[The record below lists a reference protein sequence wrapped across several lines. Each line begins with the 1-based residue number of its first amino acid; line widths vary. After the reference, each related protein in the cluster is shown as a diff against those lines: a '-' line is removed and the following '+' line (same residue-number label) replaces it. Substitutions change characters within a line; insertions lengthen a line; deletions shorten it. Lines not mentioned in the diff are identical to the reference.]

1 MRQLAN
7 VLLFRSYFIKLY
19 AISIRLFR
27 LKIWILQMQHT
38 LKKDDQKICTNS
50 QYIKFHSNRHAYSS
64 SHPYH
69 CAVVIPYTASRR
81 YIITPAPKKTM
92 PDTICTATRD
102 ASASMLSPKPYFYTT
117 IMSALPAQ
125 TIVCVRI
132 PTSLNL
138 SFLSYPIAKPDTTA
152 TSMFIKYFSSSNI
165 PLF

>member
-1 MRQLAN
+1 
-7 VLLFRSYFIKLY
+7 
-19 AISIRLFR
+19 
-27 LKIWILQMQHT
+27 MQHI
-38 LKKDDQKICTNS
+38 LKKDNQKKCTNS
-50 QYIKFHSNRHAYSS
+50 QYIKSHSNRHAYSS

-69 CAVVIPYTASRR
+69 CTVVIPYTASRR

-102 ASASMLSPKPYFYTT
+102 ASTPMLSPKPYFDTT

-138 SFLSYPIAKPDTTA
+138 SFLSYPIANPSMTA
-152 TSMFIKYFSSSNI
+152 NNMLIKYCNSSTTLSI
-165 PLF
+165 ILLFDILLLLEILLSSLPLYHKKSSYVLFERY